1 MAASQD
7 TKNEIIVKNRNIDIE
22 KKHYSPPP
30 FNLFSGIFCNAIP
43 PKEIDKLL
51 NGYWD
56 IADIVRE
63 VLLPVES
70 GTVSD
75 DSPSN
80 ESTISDYEIGLSLYS
95 QCSECIHLVMYSVKT
110 TNYMNQSPISLVG
123 SQHWTLCNLIRVP
136 FLCRFQ

>member
-1 MAASQD
+1 MATLQD
-7 TKNEIIVKNRNIDIE
+7 AKNEIIVKNRNIDIE

-51 NGYWD
+51 SGYCD

-70 GTVSD
+70 GRESD

-80 ESTISDYEIGLSLYS
+80 ESTISDHEIGLSLYY
-95 QCSECIHLVMYSVKT
+95 QCTHLVIYSMKT
-110 TNYMNQSPISLVG
+110 TNYMNQS
-123 SQHWTLCNLIRVP
+123 RVP